1 MTPGTGNKRIKKA
14 VPFLTKSKPVAAV
27 PPTSG
32 RRTYRKSM
40 KVQMPKPLYNHSI
53 LDHPMQCTCGWY
65 GIIGDCLF
73 DIDDDGGIGCPLCS
87 KIVSEQHNPRKQAIV
102 AGGVRAMG
110 EKELKGCP
118 VCGSQIATIR
128 GKYPSEPKRQVCP
141 TCLKER
147 MDVIHD
153 MSDPVYGWL
162 VVQNRQ

>member
-1 MTPGTGNKRIKKA
+1 
-14 VPFLTKSKPVAAV
+14 
-27 PPTSG
+27 
-32 RRTYRKSM
+32 
-40 KVQMPKPLYNHSI
+40 
-53 LDHPMQCTCGWY
+53 MQCTCGWY

-73 DIDDDGGIGCPLCS
+73 DIDDDGGIGCPVCS
-87 KIVSEQHNPRKQAIV
+87 KIVSEQPGQVPDNPPKQAI
-102 AGGVRAMG
+102 AMD

-118 VCGSQIATIR
+118 VCGSQIVMIR

-153 MSDPVYGWL
+153 MSDPSYGWL